1 MGLAEQNKALETKV
15 NDLLVKLNTLNE
27 ENRKLQPMTKKDEDF
42 DKAKETD
49 ISDEHSDVRRA
60 TTISK
65 KDKRRAQKLKK
76 QAAQVK
82 APKTDEIILFKETE
96 SEDWKSGRV
105 VGSWKKNSKYKS

>member
-1 MGLAEQNKALETKV
+1 
-15 NDLLVKLNTLNE
+15 
-27 ENRKLQPMTKKDEDF
+27 MTKEDEDF

-82 APKTDEIILFKETE
+82 APKTDEIIVFKEKE

-105 VGSWKKNSKYKS
+105 VGSWKKNSKYKYWKQFAS